1 MPDPKDD
8 NHAPLDKVRGNR
20 GFARGSGFIAK
31 QARDLARKGKQQKL
45 VGGTGGSGFES
56 QCC

>member
-1 MPDPKDD
+1 MSNPKDD
-8 NHAPLDKVRGNR
+8 NHASLDKARGAR

-31 QARDLARKGKQQKL
+31 RARDLASKGKQQEL
-45 VGGTGGSGFES
+45 FGRTGGNGLES

>member
-20 GFARGSGFIAK
+20 GLARRSGFM
-31 QARDLARKGKQQKL
+31 ARRARELAQKAREL
-45 VGGTGGSGFES
+45 ELADDVEVVFPD
-56 QCC
+56 